1 MAQLSRNEMVMV
13 PVLENLLSEIRDWT
27 ITLGRDQSVG
37 SIGSHTTRTGS
48 AVNAPVP
55 AIFQLRTPPQA
66 GRSGMRKQQHQSG
79 FISSTIE
86 IILKLIEVVFCQ

>member
-55 AIFQLRTPPQA
+55 AIFQLRTPPA
-66 GRSGMRKQQHQSG
+66 SRSVSYAKAAAPIGLHFQHY
-79 FISSTIE
+79 
-86 IILKLIEVVFCQ
+86 